1 MIATTTNKPPKNYGA
16 PLPPKAGSKQRRA
29 ANNPTGLGR
38 SLINNRNKS
47 RKQVYVNEDGEA
59 RYTTDMDP
67 EQKEAAWVKLRSV
80 TQEHALDEFLST
92 AELANKDFTTE
103 RTANIRIINNHTLS
117 GAAGSSNPYLLT
129 PDQHAELMRKQS
141 ENAGKVTV
149 PRRPHWTK
157 DMTKDELDRLE
168 KDAFLDWR
176 RQLASL
182 QENNDLLLTPFE
194 RNIEVWRQLWRVVD
208 RCHLIVQIVDAR
220 NPLLFRSEDLES
232 YVSEIDSRKK
242 NLLLINKADLLT
254 LSQREIWAAY
264 FAKHN
269 IKYLFFS
276 AKNSLDLQE
285 QERERAADRE
295 AESASEPESD
305 SESEPVKQ
313 RSPTAVVTVEE
324 LEQVFLSEAPDVS
337 SSPDGRLQIG
347 LVGYPNVGKSSS
359 INALIGAKKVSVSS
373 TPGKT
378 KHFQTILLSPKVML
392 CDCPG
397 LVFPN
402 FAMTN
407 GDLVCNGVLPIDQL
421 REFTGPVELVT
432 QRVPKFFLE
441 ATYGISIF
449 TKPLDEGGTGVPTSA
464 EFLTAYA
471 KARGY
476 MRAGVGLPDESR
488 AARYILKDYVNAK
501 LLYCHPPPDYTAPD
515 SESCANIMQKTISAG
530 RHFNREVY
538 TLAGLN
544 ESRRAQI
551 VAALRADDPDVDIST
566 VDLESKIAGLKFS
579 QHNSENTTTSYA
591 AKTLSLVVNSAG
603 SNLDRDF
610 FLDRQNKDHQYVPFH
625 KKAGPQNSKKHNNK
639 KKLKARQERSAPST
653 NYGGAFGDIY

>member
-1 MIATTTNKPPKNYGA
+1 MG
-16 PLPPKAGSKQRRA
+16 RA
-29 ANNPTGLGR
+29 
-38 SLINNRNKS
+38 LINQRTKS

-67 EQKEAAWVKLRSV
+67 STQEASWVKLRSV

-92 AELANKDFTTE
+92 AELADKDFTTE
-103 RTANIRIINNHTLS
+103 RTANIRIINNT
-117 GAAGSSNPYLLT
+117 GPQQSNPYLLT
-129 PDQHAELMRKQS
+129 KDQHEELMRKQA
-141 ENAGKVTV
+141 ENAGKITV
-149 PRRPHWTK
+149 PRRPKWTK

-168 KDAFLDWR
+168 KEAFLEWR

-208 RCHLIVQIVDAR
+208 RSDLVVQIVDAR

-232 YVSEIDSRKK
+232 YVQEIDPRKK

-254 LSQREIWAAY
+254 DSQRQAWADY
-264 FAKHN
+264 FTANN

-276 AKNSLDLQE
+276 AKKALDLQE
-285 QERERAADRE
+285 KEREMLEDE
-295 AESASEPESD
+295 TSD
-305 SESEPVKQ
+305 SHNESNEDNAATTKETPV
-313 RSPTAVVTVEE
+313 RGPTDVVTVEE
-324 LEQVFLSEAPDVS
+324 LEQVFLSEAPETQ
-337 SSPDGRLQIG
+337 SPDGRLQIG

-378 KHFQTILLSPKVML
+378 KHFQTIMLSPKVML

-402 FAMTN
+402 FATTN

-421 REFTGPVELVT
+421 REYTGPIELIT
-432 QRVPKFFLE
+432 QRIPKFFLE
-441 ATYGISIF
+441 AVYGISIF
-449 TKPLDEGGTGVPTSA
+449 TKPLDEGGTGIPTSA
-464 EFLTAYA
+464 EFLSAYA

-476 MRAGVGLPDESR
+476 MRAGKGLPDENR

-501 LLYCHPPPDYTAPD
+501 LLYCHPCPGYTVPEGSD
-515 SESCANIMQKTISAG
+515 LDVG
-530 RHFNREVY
+530 GYFNREVY
-538 TLAGLN
+538 TLAGLT

-551 VAALRADDPDVDIST
+551 VTALKNEDPDVDLAT
-566 VDLESKIAGLKFS
+566 VDLAERINGLKFS
-579 QHNSENTTTSYA
+579 QHNSTTSKSFA
-591 AKTLSLVVNSAG
+591 SKTLSLVVNSAG

-610 FLDRQNKDHQYVPFH
+610 FLNSRNAGHQHVPFH
-625 KKAGPQNSKKHNNK
+625 KQDRPSNTKKHYKQNK
-639 KKLKARQERSAPST
+639 KTKARDVSL
-653 NYGGAFGDIY
+653 NFGGAFGDLY